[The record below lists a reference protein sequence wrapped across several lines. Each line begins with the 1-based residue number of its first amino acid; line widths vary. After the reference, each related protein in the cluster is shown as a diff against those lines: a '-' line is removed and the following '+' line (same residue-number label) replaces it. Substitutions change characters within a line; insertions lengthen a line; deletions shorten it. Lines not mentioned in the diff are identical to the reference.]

1 MLSTISHRYSGS
13 PFGSLVLYA
22 TDDDGC
28 PILAISSLSPHTKDL
43 EMNSKCSMLIARDAM
58 DIRDPSVAVIGE
70 AETVSDENRAGVR
83 ATYLKK
89 YPDAFWVEISSL
101 ASSACA

>member
-1 MLSTISHRYSGS
+1 M
-13 PFGSLVLYA
+13 V
-22 TDDDGC
+22 
-28 PILAISSLSPHTKDL
+28 
-43 EMNSKCSMLIARDAM
+43 EQ
-58 DIRDPSVAVIGE
+58 
-70 AETVSDENRAGVR
+70 VSDENRAGVR